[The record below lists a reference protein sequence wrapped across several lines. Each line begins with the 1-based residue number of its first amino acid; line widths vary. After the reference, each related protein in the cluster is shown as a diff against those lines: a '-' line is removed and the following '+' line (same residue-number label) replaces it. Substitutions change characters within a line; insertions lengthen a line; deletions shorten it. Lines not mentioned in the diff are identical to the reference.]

1 MTIVLIGLL
10 SFTVAG
16 LVFLCIDRKRIVNEK
31 NKLQDEFKILSLE
44 NERLKVMNEA
54 QKETSQSNF
63 VMMQKTLEEK
73 FENISNKVLKTQKE
87 DFQREQKENLA
98 NILNPFKMEI
108 GDFKNL
114 IQQTNKMNT
123 EDKGF
128 LKKELSDLRL
138 LNSSLSK
145 NADDLV
151 NALKGNS
158 KIQGDWGENQLKN
171 ILDMAGYL
179 EGQDYQMQ
187 FNLKSDDGDN
197 LRPDCII
204 CLPDGKKLIVDSK
217 VSISNYVDYMKSEN
231 PQERKHYLE
240 LHVSSIKKHINE
252 LATKEYQKLL
262 KDNSLDFVFM
272 FIPNEHAYIEALK
285 FDSSI
290 YDNAYKNNVAIT
302 TPSSI
307 LPILRTV
314 KNLWNIEKQNEN
326 ASKIAEKAGQL
337 YDKLAGF
344 VGNMESIDKSLVGA
358 RKAYDEAFKQLSTG
372 RGSAIG
378 LAEKMKELGAKTI
391 KDIGV
396 DVGET
401 PLFIDY
407 NK

>member
-1 MTIVLIGLL
+1 
-10 SFTVAG
+10 
-16 LVFLCIDRKRIVNEK
+16 
-31 NKLQDEFKILSLE
+31 
-44 NERLKVMNEA
+44 
-54 QKETSQSNF
+54 
-63 VMMQKTLEEK
+63 
-73 FENISNKVLKTQKE
+73 
-87 DFQREQKENLA
+87 
-98 NILNPFKMEI
+98 
-108 GDFKNL
+108 
-114 IQQTNKMNT
+114 
-123 EDKGF
+123 
-128 LKKELSDLRL
+128 
-138 LNSSLSK
+138 
-145 NADDLV
+145 
-151 NALKGNS
+151 
-158 KIQGDWGENQLKN
+158 
-171 ILDMAGYL
+171 
-179 EGQDYQMQ
+179 
-187 FNLKSDDGDN
+187 
-197 LRPDCII
+197 
-204 CLPDGKKLIVDSK
+204 
-217 VSISNYVDYMKSEN
+217 MKSEN

-401 PLFIDY
+401 PLSIDY

>member
-16 LVFLCIDRKRIVNEK
+16 LVFLCIDRKRIVTEK

-44 NERLKVMNEA
+44 NEKLKVMNEA

-87 DFQREQKENLA
+87 DLQREQKENLA

-187 FNLKSDDGDN
+187 FNLKSEDGDN

-401 PLFIDY
+401 PLSIDY

>member
-1 MTIVLIGLL
+1 M
-10 SFTVAG
+10 
-16 LVFLCIDRKRIVNEK
+16 
-31 NKLQDEFKILSLE
+31 
-44 NERLKVMNEA
+44 
-54 QKETSQSNF
+54 
-63 VMMQKTLEEK
+63 
-73 FENISNKVLKTQKE
+73 
-87 DFQREQKENLA
+87 
-98 NILNPFKMEI
+98 
-108 GDFKNL
+108 
-114 IQQTNKMNT
+114 
-123 EDKGF
+123 
-128 LKKELSDLRL
+128 
-138 LNSSLSK
+138 
-145 NADDLV
+145 
-151 NALKGNS
+151 
-158 KIQGDWGENQLKN
+158 
-171 ILDMAGYL
+171 
-179 EGQDYQMQ
+179 
-187 FNLKSDDGDN
+187 
-197 LRPDCII
+197 
-204 CLPDGKKLIVDSK
+204 
-217 VSISNYVDYMKSEN
+217 
-231 PQERKHYLE
+231 E

-401 PLFIDY
+401 PLSIDC

>member
-31 NKLQDEFKILSLE
+31 SKLQDEFKILSLE
-44 NERLKVMNEA
+44 NEKLKVMNEA

-87 DFQREQKENLA
+87 DLQREQKENLA

-401 PLFIDY
+401 PLSIDY